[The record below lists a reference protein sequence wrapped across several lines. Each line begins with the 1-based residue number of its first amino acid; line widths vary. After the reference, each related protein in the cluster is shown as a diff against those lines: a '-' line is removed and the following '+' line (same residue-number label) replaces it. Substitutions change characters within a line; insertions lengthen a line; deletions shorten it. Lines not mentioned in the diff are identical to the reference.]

1 MRKIKLFS
9 LAFAAIAMSLA
20 SCVKKEENHLT
31 PDEIFHVVHF
41 ETESSETKTTM
52 NIEGSTVNFAWE
64 ATDYDAKLQ
73 RFHVWENE
81 NEAVRVVPT
90 YSTGKISLDASFAGE
105 LPVSP
110 QYVGYFNGKVPAL
123 QVPRTSTNQY
133 DADSDVLIA
142 ESRIEEG
149 QLLFYFKRV
158 VAIGKL
164 TLKGIDEGEILQS
177 VTFELAED
185 SDQFLTGSL
194 QRDNNGED
202 GWAWTTTGKK
212 ITLNCN
218 IPVTA
223 GNVPVLYFTSVPVTD
238 GQFTVKAVTDKN
250 TYTKEFSKTISLTR
264 GNVKGMSMTL
274 EKDEKP
280 TVDYELTVSHA
291 PSGYNSSASNIY
303 NQDGVVF
310 KAANIMKNGNNQP
323 SGYNA
328 SQFIQMKSSQCS
340 LYNDTELSLKTVKI
354 IYQSGTFALQTK
366 AQSSDSWSS
375 SVSGTSG
382 TQVISGLKTTSGSS
396 TIADTDAKAKLNTL
410 TYNLSGKKYFRIQ
423 PSATTYVYKI
433 IVTVGESTPTGVKL
447 AAPANL
453 SVNADKQIV
462 WDRVENAVSYNVYIN
477 DGAAIPVTDHYY
489 DASTVADGY
498 YNVAVEAVPANSEMF
513 VTSDKATLTNAK
525 FGTPTLATP
534 EPEVAKTDKTV
545 TLRWNVDAHANGY
558 TYTLY
563 KGEDVVESPTAN
575 YSVAEGVATLVY
587 SNLSP
592 KTAYSVKVNA
602 TLVESPL
609 RYEASEVYTTDDIT
623 TLSTIN
629 YSVLQNGTYSDQ
641 TTCAAVGDPVYFT
654 ATPSAGYEF
663 DSVSVTGIEAG
674 DIERAGDIF
683 TFTMPDLAEVTV
695 AVNFKQSG
703 FTLGTSLL
711 DSETDHG
718 TVVIDSPKERY
729 TVTDVIALTVT
740 PEAHYEYASVSAEE
754 TGEGTNSIEAILNE
768 ETEKY
773 EIRGLHFNAEL
784 VAYFNK
790 INYAIAVAE
799 GIANGTVTR
808 GSETAT
814 YNQENV
820 SFTVKPATGY
830 DIATVT
836 VSGESGNVEVV
847 AGDTD
852 AQGTHYTFTMPG
864 EPVTINATFDAIV
877 YNITDNSG
885 ENGSLSFKVN
895 DAEATT
901 ATIGQTVTITVTP
914 AQDWYQ
920 LKAGTLKVNGTITPQ
935 RDGETNQYTF
945 TMPDAN
951 VTVAAQFELVPY
963 EVKDQTLS
971 GTSLS
976 ATHGQLKFRV
986 ESGSAASTVSAT
998 FGQTVT
1004 VVPSPVEG
1012 YEMSTLKLYQK
1023 STTWSESNKVD
1034 YDPEALTFTQPAY
1047 AVSAKAEF
1055 VKKNYNITNGGVTSG
1070 TGSFEIKNSNGDVIS
1085 SAQMGDVIT
1094 LDAEY
1099 AEGFKVVW
1107 TVSDNVTDLKADATD
1122 KSKATFT
1129 MPAGEVTVS
1138 AAIEEVVNTNTAVY
1152 TVASTT
1158 SVNASGITPTGSS
1171 ATFKNTYT
1179 SNKEQITE
1187 GKSQTLTLKG
1197 YQGKIIKSITLTMHS
1212 NGGAGAGT
1220 LSVKAGTTTLA
1231 SIASATS
1238 FNNSA
1243 WNGAYTTEY
1252 TDVTPAMTNTSY
1264 SIKKG
1269 EDIVIVIAGT
1279 TNSLFCQKFAV
1290 EYADDPNYVET
1301 YGITLTQPSGGEIEA
1316 KVNGSAVT
1324 SAVANA
1330 TVTLN
1335 VVTTPT
1341 GKTFSAW
1348 KVVKKSGGEVAVTG
1362 NTFTMPAEEV
1372 TVSATFTGGSGGVS
1386 EVSGLPES
1394 FSLTSGS
1401 AKSISGSSNSNAT
1414 LKPYNNSG
1422 TNVSVTGYGSGFAYS
1437 SVPQGAYYIIT
1448 IPNVSVPSD
1457 KKVTLT
1463 CGGVKT
1469 SNSSYVAKYKTAWSL
1484 DGSSYTDFGN
1494 EVTETATATSRSGE
1508 FEAGEINN
1516 KTLYIKIYYTQGNN
1530 KGNHYLGTVTV
1541 STK

>member
-52 NIEGSTVNFAWE
+52 NIEGLTVNFAWE

-303 NQDGVVF
+303 NQDGIVF

-423 PSATTYVYKI
+423 PSATTYIYKI

-447 AAPANL
+447 ATPANL

-525 FGTPTLATP
+525 FGTPTLADP
-534 EPEVAKTDKTV
+534 EYYESSTTDVTASISWFTIDHASAGYSYILYAGQIDAEHVVAIDNDDNSK
-545 TLRWNVDAHANGY
+545 AHAAHTTAENGDIQVLSLTNLRQRT
-558 TYTLY
+558 TYYVT
-563 KGEDVVESPTAN
+563 VQAN
-575 YSVAEGVATLVY
+575 AVTEGLT
-587 SNLSP
+587 
-592 KTAYSVKVNA
+592 
-602 TLVESPL
+602 
-609 RYEASEVYTTDDIT
+609 YEASQVVSSEPLTTKAT
-623 TLSTIN
+623 VTYATIE
-629 YSVLQNGTYSDQ
+629 NGTFADANPTY
-641 TTCAAVGDPVYFT
+641 AVPGSPVEFV
-654 ATPSAGYEF
+654 ATPATGYEF
-663 DSVSVTGIEAG
+663 SSATLNGGEGISQKMNGETPV
-674 DIERAGDIF
+674 ENTY
-683 TFTMPDLAEVTV
+683 TFTMPDIDEATV
-695 AVNFKQSG
+695 AVTFAQSG
-703 FTLGTSLL
+703 FTLAVADGI
-711 DSETDHG
+711 ENG
-718 TVVIDSPKERY
+718 TVEIDDPKDRY
-729 TVTDVIALTVT
+729 TVTDVIGLTVT
-740 PEAHYEYASVSAEE
+740 PEEHYEVVSNSVVARKDGE
-754 TGEGTNSIEAILNE
+754 TDIHATHLEGTAYQL
-768 ETEKY
+768 T
-773 EIRGLHFNAEL
+773 GLHFDAQI
-784 VAYFNK
+784 VAAFKK
-790 INYAIAVAE
+790 IDYVISVAE
-799 GIANGTVTR
+799 GIENGTVTR
-808 GSETAT
+808 GAETAT

-820 SFTVKPATGY
+820 SFTVKPNSGY
-830 DIATVT
+830 QISTVT
-836 VSGESGNVEVV
+836 VSGTSGNVEVV
-847 AGDTD
+847 AGATD

-864 EPVTINATFDAIV
+864 EPVTINATFDAID
-877 YNITDNSG
+877 Y
-885 ENGSLSFKVN
+885 
-895 DAEATT
+895 
-901 ATIGQTVTITVTP
+901 TVTGVAVSQTCHGSVTSDKATANIGETVTLTVTP
-914 AQDWYQ
+914 EEDWYQ
-920 LKAGTLKVNGTITPQ
+920 LKTGTLKVNNGAVSLTQ
-935 RDGETNQYTF
+935 VDGKDNQYTF
-945 TMPDAN
+945 TMPAADA
-951 VTVAAQFELVPY
+951 TIAAEFELVPY
-963 EVKDQTLS
+963 EVKDQTVSSEKGSLKFSVAS
-971 GTSLS
+971 GTPESS
-976 ATHGQLKFRV
+976 VKATYGQ
-986 ESGSAASTVSAT
+986 
-998 FGQTVT
+998 QVT
-1004 VVPSPVEG
+1004 VVPVSDPG
-1012 YEMSTLKLYQK
+1012 YEMTSLKLYK
-1023 STTWSESNKVD
+1023 KGTSWSEDNKVD
-1034 YDPEALTFTQPAY
+1034 YNPSTLTFSQPAY

-1055 VKKNYNITNGGVTSG
+1055 VKTNYALTNNGVTSG
-1070 TGSFEIKNSNGDVIS
+1070 TGSFVIKNSNGDVIS

-1122 KSKATFT
+1122 KSIATFT
-1129 MPAGEVTVS
+1129 MPAGKVTVS

-1179 SNKEQITE
+1179 SNKEQITD

-1197 YQGKIIKSITLTMHS
+1197 YQGKIVKSITLTMHS

-1290 EYADDPNYVET
+1290 EYADDPNYAET
-1301 YGITLTQPSGGEIEA
+1301 YGITLTQPSGGKIEA
-1316 KVNGSAVT
+1316 NVNGSAVT

-1372 TVSATFTGGSGGVS
+1372 TVSATFTGGQS
-1386 EVSGLPES
+1386 EP
-1394 FSLTSGS
+1394 TT
-1401 AKSISGSSNSNAT
+1401 KSITFSSKYSSNTVLNGTNIAIDDNVSVTFANGGGTNPQYYASGTAVRWYAKNTLTISAAAGKTITAITFTYGNSDGSNAITASVGTFKSPDWSGSSNSVIFT
-1414 LKPYNNSG
+1414 VGGTSG
-1422 TNVSVTGYGSGFAYS
+1422 NRRISAISVTY
-1437 SVPQGAYYIIT
+1437 
-1448 IPNVSVPSD
+1448 
-1457 KKVTLT
+1457 
-1463 CGGVKT
+1463 
-1469 SNSSYVAKYKTAWSL
+1469 
-1484 DGSSYTDFGN
+1484 
-1494 EVTETATATSRSGE
+1494 E
-1508 FEAGEINN
+1508 
-1516 KTLYIKIYYTQGNN
+1516 
-1530 KGNHYLGTVTV
+1530 
-1541 STK
+1541 

>member
-534 EPEVAKTDKTV
+534 ELEVAKTDKTI
-545 TLRWNVDAHANGY
+545 TLTWAVDAHATSGY
-558 TYTLY
+558 AYTLY
-563 KGEDVVESPTAN
+563 QGEDAVESPTTN
-575 YSVAEGVATLVY
+575 YEVENGIATLVY

-602 TLVESPL
+602 NLVESPL
-609 RYEASEVYTTDDIT
+609 RYEPSEVFTTDVIT

-629 YSVLQNGTYSDQ
+629 YAELQNGIYSANPAY
-641 TTCAAVGDPVYFT
+641 AAVGEEVTFA
-654 ATPSAGYEF
+654 ATPANGYEF
-663 DSVSVTGIEAG
+663 ESVSVTGVEAAN
-674 DIERAGDIF
+674 IERADEIF

-695 AVNFKQSG
+695 AVTFAQSG
-703 FTLGTSLL
+703 FTLTVA
-711 DSETDHG
+711 DDIENG
-718 TVVIDSPKERY
+718 TVTIDDQEATYS
-729 TVTDVIALTVT
+729 VTDKINLTVT
-740 PEAHYEYASVSAEE
+740 PAEHYDVESVYVTDNEENILEAEY
-754 TGEGTNSIEAILNE
+754 NN
-768 ETEKY
+768 ETEKW
-773 EIRGLHFNAEL
+773 EVIGLHFNGKV
-784 VAYFNK
+784 VATFVKHNYEITIPSEINDYLIVDATDNK
-790 INYAIAVAE
+790 ANYGDIVTITIDPAE
-799 GIANGTVTR
+799 GYELNVT
-808 GSETAT
+808 SLK
-814 YNQENV
+814 V
-820 SFTVKPATGY
+820 SGATG
-830 DIATVT
+830 DITPEPT
-836 VSGESGNVEVV
+836 DD
-847 AGDTD
+847 GD
-852 AQGTHYTFTMPG
+852 YTFTMPG
-864 EPVTINATFDAIV
+864 EDVTINATFDAIV
-877 YNITDNSG
+877 YNLEDASG
-885 ENGSLSFKVN
+885 DNGSLSFKVG
-895 DAEATT
+895 DAAATT

-914 AQDWYQ
+914 EHDWYQ

-935 RDGETNQYTF
+935 RDGETNNYTF
-945 TMPDAN
+945 TMPAAN
-951 VTVAAQFELVPY
+951 ATVAAQFELVPY

-976 ATHGQLKFRV
+976 ATHGQLSFRV

-998 FGQTVT
+998 YGQTVT

-1372 TVSATFTGGSGGVS
+1372 TVSATFTGGQS
-1386 EVSGLPES
+1386 ES
-1394 FSLTSGS
+1394 TT
-1401 AKSISGSSNSNAT
+1401 KSITFSSKYSSNTVLNGTNIAIDDNVSVTFANGGGTNPQYYASGTAVRWYAKNTLTISAAAGKTITAITFTYGNSDGSNAITASVGTFKSPDWSGSSNSVIFT
-1414 LKPYNNSG
+1414 VGGTSG
-1422 TNVSVTGYGSGFAYS
+1422 NRRISAISVTY
-1437 SVPQGAYYIIT
+1437 
-1448 IPNVSVPSD
+1448 
-1457 KKVTLT
+1457 
-1463 CGGVKT
+1463 
-1469 SNSSYVAKYKTAWSL
+1469 
-1484 DGSSYTDFGN
+1484 
-1494 EVTETATATSRSGE
+1494 E
-1508 FEAGEINN
+1508 
-1516 KTLYIKIYYTQGNN
+1516 
-1530 KGNHYLGTVTV
+1530 
-1541 STK
+1541 